1 MYKDMDGNTIKI
13 GDILEPAEGRRVR
26 VISEGYS
33 DGVGEKVL
41 YGQQLEDMDAFSIL
55 TADNLAR
62 QFRKVAMS

>member
-1 MYKDMDGNTIKI
+1 MFKDMEGNEIKI
-13 GDILEPAEGRRVR
+13 GDVLEPVEGRRVR

-33 DGVGEKVL
+33 DGVGETVL

-55 TADNLAR
+55 TAENLAR